1 MWDAVSSAP
10 SPTAAMAPQHRQPT
24 QMPNPAKAACFA
36 PSAVDVRSTRIVSK
50 PGVIVSRPA
59 ASVKARSDCAMLMPR
74 SQNDARVTDA
84 LIAFQQI
91 DLLGDDLPA
100 ALRLR
105 KAVAGPAAKEA
116 GLVAPELVDEEIATH
131 HARVIASGRKDLH
144 VGDQPHGARGRR
156 LRPGKAR
163 AQAVDA
169 VFETAAVIEH
179 DGDLAPRVA
188 GIRRG
193 GNPID
198 AFGREQGEPLLIT
211 ELVEQPRLAFQYAAE
226 EIARRRVGDDELV
239 ALPIGKIR
247 DQLAVERIGDV
258 MRRARRVRR
267 GFNAHGHGSR

>member
-10 SPTAAMAPQHRQPT
+10 SPTATTAPQHRHPT
-24 QMPNPAKAACFA
+24 QTPNPAKAACFG

-74 SQNDARVTDA
+74 SQDNARVADA
-84 LIAFQQI
+84 LVAFQQI

-100 ALRLR
+100 APRLR
-105 KAVAGPAAKEA
+105 ETVPGPAAEEA

-131 HARVIASGRKDLH
+131 HAHVVASGRKDLH

-169 VFETAAVIEH
+169 VFETAPIIEH
-179 DGDLAPRVA
+179 HGDLAPRIA
-188 GIRRG
+188 GIGRG
-193 GNPID
+193 GNP
-198 AFGREQGEPLLIT
+198 
-211 ELVEQPRLAFQYAAE
+211 
-226 EIARRRVGDDELV
+226 
-239 ALPIGKIR
+239 
-247 DQLAVERIGDV
+247 
-258 MRRARRVRR
+258 
-267 GFNAHGHGSR
+267 